1 MGGAAPASPHL
12 GKQPVLSSSW
22 LSGTDLLHDLGEI
35 RLSSLALFPIHR
47 RAEKMLVC
55 YRAANALLLELV
67 GFCFQMPTLQ
77 RLGGECGGCLGK
89 ECFPTASITCSQ
101 SHRLEELGGVV

>member
-1 MGGAAPASPHL
+1 MY
-12 GKQPVLSSSW
+12 VLTDRPLISKTGSHSS
-22 LSGTDLLHDLGEI
+22 DLLHDLGEI

-67 GFCFQMPTLQ
+67 GFCSQMPTLQ

-89 ECFPTASITCSQ
+89 ERFPTTSITCSQ
-101 SHRLEELGGVV
+101 LHSLEELGGVV